1 MKNPLYRSASI
12 KRTTTKNNNKNC
24 TASKNASAERN
35 YFKST
40 NRSKADNHVA
50 YIRRTHGGT
59 TQKQKGAD
67 RLESQRSQSNEPWL
81 FWLQMQTPHLAGEKK
96 LVCLFPNGR
105 AVFVNERL
113 PQLSPSHTPWIYND
127 LAVFSARRVVG
138 PCQQPFNSD
147 SHINVLIHRV
157 LN

>member
-1 MKNPLYRSASI
+1 MSLTFAGHMGEQLKNRKALIGWGHKEASQ
-12 KRTTTKNNNKNC
+12 TSPDC
-24 TASKNASAERN
+24 SD
-35 YFKST
+35 FKCKHHT
-40 NRSKADNHVA
+40 WRGK
-50 YIRRTHGGT
+50 
-59 TQKQKGAD
+59 
-67 RLESQRSQSNEPWL
+67 
-81 FWLQMQTPHLAGEKK
+81 KK